1 MVKHMDKHGNIWYGH
16 PPWESTLLMAIINPC
31 GNGAKQPSGLAV
43 SRLKSVKGST
53 WHQDIL
59 GSPKLSKTATNMG
72 PNTGRNG
79 DLEIIEILIVVID
92 LPIKHRDLICGAC
105 LKMGDTISYPKMAV
119 YGSQIRGQMML
130 QGFRGTK
137 FEGKPMGVA
146 GDLNSPILRVGIAI

>member
-1 MVKHMDKHGNIWYGH
+1 MGIHTLNGH
-16 PPWESTLLMAIINPC
+16 YKSLWKWC
-31 GNGAKQPSGLAV
+31 KQPSGLAV

-79 DLEIIEILIVVID
+79 DLEIIKILIVVID
-92 LPIKHRDLICGAC
+92 LPIKHRDLICGGC

-119 YGSQIRGQMML
+119 
-130 QGFRGTK
+130 K
-137 FEGKPMGVA
+137 
-146 GDLNSPILRVGIAI
+146 